1 MGQAMEL
8 YLVYGKISLY
18 YKGLVVF
25 EPNKAMYLGMIDWKN
40 KLTVEYNGIGTFF
53 EITRQCHSCHV
64 IEWRVLLYMETEISA
79 LTTAD
84 TVQFVQ

>member
-25 EPNKAMYLGMIDWKN
+25 EPNKAMYLGMID
-40 KLTVEYNGIGTFF
+40 
-53 EITRQCHSCHV
+53 
-64 IEWRVLLYMETEISA
+64 
-79 LTTAD
+79 
-84 TVQFVQ
+84 